1 MGCLIIITHF
11 SVRLQSLFTRDSYSR
26 NFSKILFKLL
36 ISICMMEK
44 EFLRSFWDE
53 ENSFTL
59 KYGESTA
66 SDLLLKKLMSGSL
79 LSSIKTFIKSKGL
92 KICFLKC
99 PSVEISKF
107 YNGFMFPQ
115 VYSSSRM
122 IANRNKYHCFLKF
135 PLTTILSYTKIAYLP
150 WLFNDFTDFHF
161 TSIVSSEK
169 LWLT

>member
-1 MGCLIIITHF
+1 
-11 SVRLQSLFTRDSYSR
+11 
-26 NFSKILFKLL
+26 
-36 ISICMMEK
+36 MMEK

-53 ENSFTL
+53 EINSFIL

-79 LSSIKTFIKSKGL
+79 LSSIKTFLKSKGL

-169 LWLT
+169 LWLIQIFCHGAEWPFISWSLSMEQSTWIFVKNHHVECF